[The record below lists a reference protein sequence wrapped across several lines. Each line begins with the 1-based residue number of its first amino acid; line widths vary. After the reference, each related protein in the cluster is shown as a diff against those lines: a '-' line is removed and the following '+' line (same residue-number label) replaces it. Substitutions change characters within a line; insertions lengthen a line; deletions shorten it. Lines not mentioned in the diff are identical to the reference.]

1 MEARRMFAAVM
12 IQLELYC
19 ELLNLVAHFAG
30 FSVRRVDLEDPDECR
45 RIDAFVADHPEAELF
60 HRTAWTKGIEEG
72 TGQAGRYLVAEDH
85 SGRLTGLLPLTR
97 IRSPLFGSA
106 LVSTGFGVG
115 GGIVAGTGMAVEALA
130 AAAWSLAEREGC
142 PSATLRGGRLP
153 EAWRREEGVYAGFV
167 RDLPGNDEAILKS
180 IPRKQRAE
188 VRRSLGL
195 GLEVTTGS
203 GPRDLDDHYRVY
215 AESVRN
221 LGTPVF
227 PRGLFESMARLW
239 GQDAE
244 ILTVRSEGR
253 PVAAVLSLYFKGKVH
268 PYWGG
273 GTHEARALRA
283 NDLMYYSLMRHSA
296 ERGCTA
302 FDFGRSKLG
311 TGAFAFKKNWGFEPR
326 PLTYASK
333 GEHRER
339 DPRSPRYRLQTEAWK
354 RLPLPIA
361 NRLGPVLARG
371 LG

>member
-1 MEARRMFAAVM
+1 MFAAIM
-12 IQLELYC
+12 IQLEAYC

-30 FSVRRVDLEDPDECR
+30 FSVRLADLDDPSESR

-60 HRTAWTKGIEEG
+60 HRPAWTRGVERG
-72 TGQAGRYLVAEDH
+72 TGQAGRYLVAEDAA
-85 SGRLTGLLPLTR
+85 GRLTGLLPLTR

-106 LVSTGFGVG
+106 LVSSGFGVG

-142 PSATLRGGRLP
+142 PSVSLRGGRLP
-153 EAWRREEGVYAGFV
+153 DGWRREEGINAGFL
-167 RDLPGNDEAILKS
+167 RRLPSGDDAILLS

-188 VRRSLGL
+188 VRRALGL
-195 GLEVTTGS
+195 GLEVTQGR
-203 GPRDLDDHYRVY
+203 GPKALDDHYRVY

-227 PRGLFESMARLW
+227 PRSLFEAMAREW
-239 GQDAE
+239 GEDAD
-244 ILTVRSEGR
+244 IVTVHSQGR
-253 PVAAVLSLYFKGKVH
+253 PVAAVLSLYFKGIVH

-283 NDLMYYSLMRHSA
+283 NDMLYYSLMRHAS

-302 FDFGRSKLG
+302 FDFGRSKVG
-311 TGAFAFKKNWGFEPR
+311 SGAFAFKKNWGFEPR
-326 PLTYASK
+326 PLTYATK
-333 GEHRER
+333 GARR
-339 DPRSPRYRLQTEAWK
+339 DLNPRSPRYRFQTAAWR

-361 NRLGPVLARG
+361 NRLGPLLARG

>member
-1 MEARRMFAAVM
+1 MFAAILVE
-12 IQLELYC
+12 LELYC

-30 FSVRRVDLEDPDECR
+30 FSVRQADLKDPDECR
-45 RIDAFVADHPEAELF
+45 RIDSFVADHPEAELF
-60 HRTAWTKGIEEG
+60 HRPAWTKGVEQG
-72 TGQAGRYLVAEDH
+72 TGQTGRYLIAEDH
-85 SGRLTGLLPLTR
+85 GGRLTGLLPLTR
-97 IRSPLFGSA
+97 VRSPLFGCA

-115 GGIVAGTGMAVEALA
+115 GGILAGTRMAVEALA

-142 PSATLRGGRLP
+142 PSVTLRGGRLP
-153 EAWRREEGVYAGFV
+153 DDWRREEGVYAGFL
-167 RDLPGNDEAILKS
+167 RDLPATDEAILQS

-188 VRRSLGL
+188 VRRSLGH

-227 PRGLFESMARLW
+227 PRGLFEAMVREW
-239 GQDAE
+239 GEDAD
-244 ILTVRSEGR
+244 IVTVHADGR

-273 GTHEARALRA
+273 GTSEARALRA
-283 NDLMYYSLMRHSA
+283 NDLLYYSLMRHSA
-296 ERGCTA
+296 ARGCTA

-311 TGAFAFKKNWGFEPR
+311 SGAFAFKKNWGFAPR
-326 PLTYASK
+326 PLTYATK
-333 GEHRER
+333 GAHREL
-339 DPRSPRYRLQTEAWK
+339 DPRSPRYRLQTAAWR

-361 NRLGPVLARG
+361 NRLGPFLARG